1 MQLTMDQINQLAS
14 MGFSMNGVAEGSEAT
29 AEEMA
34 ALKIQ
39 PDVGPDVSDDLS
51 APAVT
56 PQSVATD
63 LAGAVPTAA
72 PVSAPQMTPNA
83 VSAAVQAVPAA
94 SAVTQEQL
102 SAAPG
107 GSSFMD
113 AIFGPKES
121 SDKFSNLNR
130 QQRMMLAFG
139 AIKDA
144 GFALQGKEGNAFGT
158 TLKAINDQIDMGRKA
173 AAVQAQRD
181 IMQSAIGP
189 ESGEMSFDQR
199 RQRLQQA
206 LASGGIDAQ
215 TFTAMMTEISRQEKT
230 EIGEQGRG
238 QAAVSTLRDID
249 SIISMID
256 EDPTMTTGT
265 WAWMT
270 RGLPMLPAGKTQALV
285 DSVVSSLALDSLKA
299 LKATGATM
307 GALNQSELEI
317 LKTELARVDLAAG
330 PDFVKDQLGKVQ
342 GHYRRIISDLYDG
355 ASEEDAAKITAFLGL
370 DKRPSWAGGSSQ
382 PSGGQREGE
391 TDAEF
396 LKRMREGRG

>member
-1 MQLTMDQINQLAS
+1 MNYPLQQFDIDELKRMGIDTTGLTVGYPSTDAHRR
-14 MGFSMNGVAEGSEAT
+14 
-29 AEEMA
+29 
-34 ALKIQ
+34 ALGIEDDVDPGAL
-39 PDVGPDVSDDLS
+39 PDPVV
-51 APAVT
+51 PA
-56 PQSVATD
+56 
-63 LAGAVPTAA
+63 AA
-72 PVSAPQMTPNA
+72 PVAAPQMTPDA
-83 VSAAVQAVPAA
+83 VSATPAA
-94 SAVTQEQL
+94 PTVAQEQL
-102 SAAPG
+102 SAQG

-113 AIFGPKES
+113 AIFGPKEEN
-121 SDKFSNLNR
+121 DQYSNLNR

-144 GFALQGKEGNAFGT
+144 GFALQGKDSNAFGS

-173 AAVQAQRD
+173 KAAQAQRD

-189 ESGEMSFDQR
+189 ASGEMSFDQR

-215 TFTAMMTEISRQEKT
+215 TFTAMMTEIERQEKA
-230 EIGEQGRG
+230 EMGEKGRG

-270 RGLPMLPAGKTQALV
+270 RGLPMLPAGKTQALI

-307 GALNQSELEI
+307 GALNQSELEL
-317 LKTELARVDLAAG
+317 LKTELARVDLAGG

-342 GHYRRIISDLYDG
+342 GHYRRVISDLYDG
-355 ASEEDAAKITAFLGL
+355 ASEDDAAKITAFLGL
-370 DKRPSWAGGSSQ
+370 DKRPSWAGGPSQ

-396 LKRMREGRG
+396 LKRMREGRV

>member
-1 MQLTMDQINQLAS
+1 MTYLLQQFDIDELKRMGMDTTGLAVDYPS
-14 MGFSMNGVAEGSEAT
+14 TDAQRR
-29 AEEMA
+29 
-34 ALKIQ
+34 ALGIEDDVDPGAL
-39 PDVGPDVSDDLS
+39 PDPV
-51 APAVT
+51 
-56 PQSVATD
+56 
-63 LAGAVPTAA
+63 VPTAA
-72 PVSAPQMTPNA
+72 PVAAPQMTPDA
-83 VSAAVQAVPAA
+83 VSAAVQAAPAA
-94 SAVTQEQL
+94 PVVTQEQL
-102 SAAPG
+102 SATPAQG

-113 AIFGPKES
+113 AIFGPKEEN
-121 SDKFSNLNR
+121 DQYSNLNR

-144 GFALQGKEGNAFGT
+144 GFALQGKESNSFNS
-158 TLKAINDQIDMGRKA
+158 TLKAINDQMDMGRKA
-173 AAVQAQRD
+173 KAVQAQRD

-189 ESGEMSFDQR
+189 ASGEMSFDQR

-215 TFTAMMTEISRQEKT
+215 TFTAMMTEIERQEKAG
-230 EIGEQGRG
+230 IGEKGRG

-265 WAWMT
+265 WAWVT

-307 GALNQSELEI
+307 GALNQSELEL

-330 PDFVKDQLGKVQ
+330 PEFVKDQLGKVQ
-342 GHYRRIISDLYDG
+342 GHYRNIIREMYDG
-355 ASEEDAAKITAFLGL
+355 ASEDDAAKITAFLGL

>member
-1 MQLTMDQINQLAS
+1 MTYLLQQFDIDELKRMGMDTTGLA
-14 MGFSMNGVAEGSEAT
+14 VDY
-29 AEEMA
+29 
-34 ALKIQ
+34 
-39 PDVGPDVSDDLS
+39 P
-51 APAVT
+51 
-56 PQSVATD
+56 ATD
-63 LAGAVPTAA
+63 AQRRALGIEDDVDPGALPDPVVPAAA
-72 PVSAPQMTPNA
+72 PVAAPQMTPDA
-83 VSAAVQAVPAA
+83 VSAAVQAAPAA
-94 SAVTQEQL
+94 PVVTPEQL
-102 SAAPG
+102 SATPAQG

-113 AIFGPKES
+113 AIFGPKEEN
-121 SDKFSNLNR
+121 DQYSNLNR

-144 GFALQGKEGNAFGT
+144 GFALQGKEGNAFGN
-158 TLKAINDQIDMGRKA
+158 TLKAINDQINMRRKA
-173 AAVQAQRD
+173 AAVEAQRD
-181 IMQSAIGP
+181 IMQGVLGAQDI
-189 ESGEMSFDQR
+189 ELTFDQK

-206 LASGGIDAQ
+206 LAAGAIEAPV
-215 TFTAMMTEISRQEKT
+215 FTAMMSEIERQEKA
-230 EIGEQGRG
+230 EMGDQSRG

-249 SIISMID
+249 SILSMID

-270 RGLPMLPAGKTQALV
+270 RGLPMLPAGKTQALI

-307 GALNQSELEI
+307 GALNQSELEL

-342 GHYRRIISDLYDG
+342 GHYRRVISDLYDG
-355 ASEEDAAKITAFLGL
+355 ASEDDAAKITAFLGL

>member
-1 MQLTMDQINQLAS
+1 MNYPLQQFDIDELKRMGMDTTGLVVGYPSTDAQRR
-14 MGFSMNGVAEGSEAT
+14 
-29 AEEMA
+29 
-34 ALKIQ
+34 ALGIEDDVDPGAL
-39 PDVGPDVSDDLS
+39 PDPV
-51 APAVT
+51 
-56 PQSVATD
+56 
-63 LAGAVPTAA
+63 VPTAA
-72 PVSAPQMTPNA
+72 PVAAPQMTPDA
-83 VSAAVQAVPAA
+83 VSAAVQAAPAA
-94 SAVTQEQL
+94 PVVTQEQL
-102 SAAPG
+102 SATPAQG

-113 AIFGPKES
+113 AIFGPKEEN
-121 SDKFSNLNR
+121 DQYSNLNR

-144 GFALQGKEGNAFGT
+144 GFALQGKESNSFNS
-158 TLKAINDQIDMGRKA
+158 TLKAINDQMDMGRKA
-173 AAVQAQRD
+173 KAVQAQRD

-189 ESGEMSFDQR
+189 ASGEMSFDQR

-215 TFTAMMTEISRQEKT
+215 TFTAMMTEIERQEKAG
-230 EIGEQGRG
+230 IGEKGRG

-265 WAWMT
+265 WAWVT

-307 GALNQSELEI
+307 GALNQSELEL

-330 PDFVKDQLGKVQ
+330 PEFVKDQLGKVQ
-342 GHYRRIISDLYDG
+342 GHYRNIIREMYDG
-355 ASEEDAAKITAFLGL
+355 ASEDDAAKITAFLGL

>member
-1 MQLTMDQINQLAS
+1 MTYLLQQFDIDELKRMGMDTTGLVVGYPSTDAQRR
-14 MGFSMNGVAEGSEAT
+14 
-29 AEEMA
+29 
-34 ALKIQ
+34 ALGIEDDVDPGAL
-39 PDVGPDVSDDLS
+39 PDPV
-51 APAVT
+51 
-56 PQSVATD
+56 
-63 LAGAVPTAA
+63 VPTAA
-72 PVSAPQMTPNA
+72 PVAAPQMTPDA
-83 VSAAVQAVPAA
+83 VSAAVQAAPAA
-94 SAVTQEQL
+94 PVVTQEQL
-102 SAAPG
+102 SATPAQG

-113 AIFGPKES
+113 AIFGPKEEN
-121 SDKFSNLNR
+121 DQYSNLNR

-144 GFALQGKEGNAFGT
+144 GFALQGKESNSFNS
-158 TLKAINDQIDMGRKA
+158 TLKAINDQMDMGRKA
-173 AAVQAQRD
+173 KAVQAQRD

-189 ESGEMSFDQR
+189 ASGEMSFDQR

-215 TFTAMMTEISRQEKT
+215 TFTAMMTEIERQEKAG
-230 EIGEQGRG
+230 IGEKGRG

-265 WAWMT
+265 WAWVT

-307 GALNQSELEI
+307 GALNQSELEL

-330 PDFVKDQLGKVQ
+330 PEFVKDQLGKVQ
-342 GHYRRIISDLYDG
+342 GHYRNIIREMYDG
-355 ASEEDAAKITAFLGL
+355 ASEDDAAKITAFLGL

>member
-14 MGFSMNGVAEGSEAT
+14 MGFSMNGVAAGSEAT
-29 AEEMA
+29 AEELA
-34 ALKIQ
+34 ALGIQ

-63 LAGAVPTAA
+63 LAGAVP
-72 PVSAPQMTPNA
+72 VSAPQMPPDA
-83 VSAAVQAVPAA
+83 VSAAVQAVPAPPT
-94 SAVTQEQL
+94 VTQEQL

-113 AIFGPKES
+113 AIFGPKEA
-121 SDKFSNLNR
+121 SDQFSNLNR

-144 GFALQGKEGNAFGT
+144 GFALQGKEGNAFGN

-173 AAVQAQRD
+173 QAVQAQRD

-189 ESGEMSFDQR
+189 ASGEMSFDQR

-206 LASGGIDAQ
+206 LALGGIDAQ
-215 TFTAMMTEISRQEKT
+215 TFTAMMSEIERQEKS
-230 EIGEQGRG
+230 EIGKEGRG

-270 RGLPMLPAGKTQALV
+270 RGLPMLPAGKTQALI

-330 PDFVKDQLGKVQ
+330 PDFVKGQLGKVQ

-355 ASEEDAAKITAFLGL
+355 ASEDDAAKITAFLGL

-396 LKRMREGRG
+396 LKRMRERKG